1 MKLNAV
7 LAAVMT
13 LGVAVA
19 SHAATTTVVTHAYE
33 NSTALGTGAGADTG
47 LDLLAG
53 QSFTVTTDANQTW
66 YGAQPWDGN
75 YGVLSTNADGAVGTG
90 WTLGLNGVPTTYVGA
105 LVAVIGNEYRV
116 VGSGQQTFA
125 AWASGE
131 LYFEYADINFY
142 DNSGTMTSTVTTA
155 AAVPEPANVALL
167 TAGLGLLGFMA
178 RRRSAK

>member
-13 LGVAVA
+13 LGVAAA
-19 SHAATTTVVTHAYE
+19 SHATTTTVVTDAYS
-33 NSTALGTGAGADTG
+33 NSSALGTAAGADTG

-53 QSFTVTTDANQTW
+53 QSFTVTTDASQTW
-66 YGAQPWDGN
+66 HGAQLGDGN
-75 YGVLSTNADGAVGTG
+75 YDVLTTNADGAVGTG

-105 LVAVIGNEYRV
+105 LVAVIGDEYRV
-116 VGSGQQTFA
+116 VGTGAQTFS

-131 LYFEYADINFY
+131 LYFEYADINNY
-142 DNSGTMTSTVTTA
+142 DNSGEITSTVSTA
-155 AAVPEPANVALL
+155 AAVPEPANIALL
-167 TAGLGLLGFMA
+167 TAGLGLMGFMA